1 MMAYETQYMAR
12 SSVTS
17 NSTSVSDD
25 SVATDTGTPVSGTQ
39 LDFSEESKLSTT
51 AEQSPNR
58 LIVSAEKR
66 KRKHI
71 NCFDNLKEVCLQIG
85 SDMKSRISSRESKD
99 ESKRLKEQRKLMEAE
114 LRKVEKEKELEL
126 VRAKRVKGEIVALW
140 LQQGHNLSDLPED
153 LI

>member
-1 MMAYETQYMAR
+1 MAYETQYMAR

-25 SVATDTGTPVSGTQ
+25 SVATDTG
-39 LDFSEESKLSTT
+39 DFSEESKLSMT

-71 NCFDNLKEVCLQIG
+71 NCLDNLKEVCLQIG

-140 LQQGHNLSDLPED
+140 LQQGRNLSDLPED

>member
-1 MMAYETQYMAR
+1 MAYETQYMAR

-17 NSTSVSDD
+17 NSTSVSEE

-39 LDFSEESKLSTT
+39 LDFSEESKVSAT

-71 NCFDNLKEVCLQIG
+71 NCLDNLKEVCLQIG

-140 LQQGHNLSDLPED
+140 LQQGRNLSDLPAD